1 MGRIG
6 RGWQLAK
13 MSLRVIRKD
22 KELLLFPLL
31 SGLLTIVILAS
42 FFIGAVFTVGLDGIF
57 GGSSQWAFWVF
68 MVIFYFITFFLAT
81 FFNVAIIGCATIRLN
96 GGNPTLRDG
105 FRIAGE
111 NLKQII
117 LWAIFAATVALVIRA
132 IQERV
137 GILGKIL
144 LGGLGVAFTVATYFV
159 VPVFIYEKLGPWKAL
174 KRSVAILKGTWGEA
188 LIGNLGLGLIFF
200 LFGLIGIL
208 PIILG
213 AVLGG
218 VWGLVAGVVIAIVY
232 WLILGLIASAA
243 QSVLVAALYRY
254 ATTGKTSEDFADLSF
269 QNPWEAPRTVPKR
282 I

>member
-22 KELLLFPLL
+22 KELLLFPLI

-42 FFIGAVFTVGLDGIF
+42 FFVGVVFTTGLDGIF
-57 GGSSQWAFWVF
+57 GGSSQWVLWVF
-68 MVIFYFITFFLAT
+68 LVLFYFVSFFIAT
-81 FFNVAIIGCATIRLN
+81 FFNAAIIGCAMIRLN
-96 GGNPTLRDG
+96 GGNPNLSDG
-105 FRIAGE
+105 FRIARE
-111 NLKQII
+111 NLKQIV
-117 LWAIFAATVALVIRA
+117 LWAVFAATVALIIRA

-137 GILGKIL
+137 GFLGKII
-144 LGGLGVAFTVATYFV
+144 LGAAGVAFTIATYFV

-188 LIGNLGLGLIFF
+188 IVGNLGLGVIFV
-200 LFGLIGIL
+200 LLGLLGVL
-208 PIILG
+208 PIIGG

-218 VWGLVAGVVIAIVY
+218 VWGLVAGIVIAVVY
-232 WLILGLIASAA
+232 WLILGLVASAA
-243 QSVLVAALYRY
+243 QAVLVAALYRY
-254 ATTGKTSEDFADLSF
+254 ATTGKTSEEFAELSY
-269 QNPWEAPRTVPKR
+269 QNPFVVPKR

>member
-1 MGRIG
+1 MGKIG

-13 MSLRVIRKD
+13 MSLRVIKKD

-31 SGLLTIVILAS
+31 SGIITIAILAS
-42 FFIGAVFTVGLDGIF
+42 FFVGAVFTVGIDGIF
-57 GGSSQWAFWVF
+57 GGSSQWAFWAF
-68 MVIFYFITFFLAT
+68 MVFFYFMTFFLAT
-81 FFNVAIIGCATIRLN
+81 FFNVAIIGCATIRLE
-96 GGNPTLRDG
+96 GGNPTVSDG
-105 FRIAGE
+105 FRIARE

-137 GILGKIL
+137 GFLGKIL

-174 KRSVAILKGTWGEA
+174 KRSVSILKGTWGEA
-188 LIGNLGLGLIFF
+188 LVGNLGLGVIFF
-200 LFGLIGIL
+200 LLGVLGIL
-208 PIILG
+208 PIIGG

-218 VWGLVAGVVIAIVY
+218 LWGAVAGIIIAVVY

-254 ATTGKTSEDFADLSF
+254 ATTGKTSEEFAGLSF
-269 QNPWEAPRTVPKR
+269 QSPWTVPKR